1 MKRNRIV
8 LSICLI
14 LLVCVMLASF
24 SACMKVGM
32 RKNQIETKLTD
43 EGATFEYQRT
53 TPMTSDAPTGSKF
66 EDIILSKKAYTV
78 SVDGVESEVEQK
90 IYIIFCGNDSTA
102 EWTLEACQ
110 KYVDDNKTDAD
121 KWNVYAYDKVVLCG
135 YYQLLAIARGY

>member
-1 MKRNRIV
+1 
-8 LSICLI
+8 
-14 LLVCVMLASF
+14 MLASF

-53 TPMTSDAPTGSKF
+53 TPMTSDAPTGSKY

-90 IYIIFCGNDSTA
+90 LYIIFCGNDSTA
-102 EWTLEACQ
+102 EWTLEACK
-110 KYVDDNKTDAD
+110 KYVEENKTDDD
-121 KWNVYAYDKVVLCG
+121 KWSVYSYDKVVMCG
-135 YYQLLAIARGY
+135 YYQLLSVARGY